1 MVRRD
6 WCPVLLD
13 LRTCL
18 NMKSCREPNSRRH
31 AQALECRPA
40 KLPLT
45 RFPECVTIQGM
56 HFSAQNLR
64 MPNGW
69 SAVMLCSA
77 FRILILLALQMTA
90 QAQQSRW
97 VVEEKNGLVEVFA
110 EFDPGMPDLWQNVND
125 VAHELRE
132 LLDVEPNGK
141 PIQIILFRDQGSY
154 LRFLANTI
162 PQSRQRKAIFYRNGD
177 VYQVYAYR
185 SRTLITDL
193 RHEVTHAILHQHLP
207 FLPLWIDE
215 GLAEY
220 LEEPEFSRS
229 DSSRT
234 KTTRW
239 KARVGWSPSLKA
251 LENIPNAESMDADD
265 YRDSWAMTCLLI
277 NESEGSRDALRD
289 YLAVIHK
296 GEAPGPFSKFQKTI
310 DSSVFSRANSYF
322 RKMHF
327 QLSLNSSR

>member
-1 MVRRD
+1 MLHSLI
-6 WCPVLLD
+6 PILVLV
-13 LRTCL
+13 
-18 NMKSCREPNSRRH
+18 
-31 AQALECRPA
+31 A
-40 KLPLT
+40 LPLT
-45 RFPECVTIQGM
+45 
-56 HFSAQNLR
+56 S
-64 MPNGW
+64 
-69 SAVMLCSA
+69 
-77 FRILILLALQMTA
+77 

-97 VVEEKNGLVEVFA
+97 VVEDQNGSVEVFA
-110 EFDPGMPDLWQNVND
+110 EFDPGMPELWQNVND
-125 VAHELRE
+125 VAHELRA

-177 VYQVYAYR
+177 VYQVYAFR

-234 KTTRW
+234 KSARW
-239 KARVGWSPSLKA
+239 KARIGWSPSLHA

-265 YRDSWAMTCLLI
+265 YRDSWAMTCLLL
-277 NESEGSRDALRD
+277 NESASSRQALRD

-296 GEAPGPFSKFQKTI
+296 GEAPGPFSKFQKTV
-310 DSSVFSRANSYF
+310 DSAVFSRANSYF
-322 RKMHF
+322 RKMPIR
-327 QLSLNSSR
+327 LSLDSSR

>member
-1 MVRRD
+1 MPSCETPVDQISGMRD
-6 WCPVLLD
+6 D
-13 LRTCL
+13 
-18 NMKSCREPNSRRH
+18 S
-31 AQALECRPA
+31 
-40 KLPLT
+40 
-45 RFPECVTIQGM
+45 GM
-56 HFSAQNLR
+56 RFSAQISR

-69 SAVMLCSA
+69 SAVMLRSA
-77 FRILILLALQMTA
+77 LGILILLALQMNG

-97 VVEEKNGLVEVFA
+97 VVEDTNGSVEVFA
-110 EFDPGMPDLWQNVND
+110 EFDPGMPDLWKNVND
-125 VAHELRE
+125 VAYELRE

-154 LRFLANTI
+154 LQFLVNKI

-177 VYQVYAYR
+177 VYQVYAFR
-185 SRTLITDL
+185 SRTLIMDL

-229 DSSRT
+229 DSNRT

-239 KARVGWSPSLKA
+239 KARIGWSPSLQA

-265 YRDSWAMTCLLI
+265 YRDSWAMTCLLL
-277 NESEGSRDALRD
+277 NESDSSRQALRD

-296 GEAPGPFSKFQKTI
+296 GEAPGPFSEFQKTA
-310 DSSVFSRANSYF
+310 DSEVLSRANSYF
-322 RKMHF
+322 RKMPIR
-327 QLSLNSSR
+327 LSLDSSR

>member
-1 MVRRD
+1 MD
-6 WCPVLLD
+6 
-13 LRTCL
+13 
-18 NMKSCREPNSRRH
+18 SRRH
-31 AQALECRPA
+31 ARAWECRHL

-45 RFPECVTIQGM
+45 RFPECVTIPDM
-56 HFSAQNLR
+56 RFPVKIFR
-64 MPNGW
+64 MPSSW
-69 SAVMLCSA
+69 SAVMLHSA
-77 FRILILLALQMTA
+77 IRILILFALPLTA
-90 QAQQSRW
+90 QAQKSRW
-97 VVEEKNGLVEVFA
+97 VVEDKNGNVEVFA
-110 EFDPGMPDLWQNVND
+110 EFDPGMQDLWQNVND

-132 LLDVEPNGK
+132 LLAVEPNGK

-234 KTTRW
+234 KAARW
-239 KARVGWSPSLKA
+239 KARIGWSPSLQA
-251 LENIPNAESMDADD
+251 LENIPNAETMDADD
-265 YRDSWAMTCLLI
+265 YRDSWAMTCLLL
-277 NESEGSRDALRD
+277 NESDSSRQALRD
-289 YLAVIHK
+289 YLAVIHH

-310 DSSVFSRANSYF
+310 DSAVFSRANSYF
-322 RKMHF
+322 RKMSIR
-327 QLSLNSSR
+327 LSLESSQ